1 MAFES
6 AKWIWIDKKSSP
18 DTYGEFYFTL
28 KKGSDTWMNLS
39 CDGDYTLFVNGKYV
53 SSGQYGDYEHY
64 KSYDIISLDNHL
76 TKEKNHVAVL
86 VWHFGKSSQRYIAY
100 DAGVI
105 FEVERDG
112 EIILSSD
119 AEILSRKSRA
129 YKSGLCKE
137 VSYQLGFSYLY
148 NAENEDNWLLGKGEG
163 FDGSV
168 EVNKNTTFIPC
179 PIKKSMLVNT
189 VLPTEISDKKST
201 NFLFDLGRE
210 VVGYLTFETEARE
223 ATEVNISY
231 GECLKNGHVK
241 RKIGT
246 RDFSIDYVSR
256 EGKNEY
262 TNYMLRIAGRY
273 LEVNSSAPIKVSKIG
288 IIPCVRGLERQCP
301 QCLDDVEKQ
310 IYNAST
316 NTLELCMLE
325 HYVDTPWREQCLY
338 AFDSRNQ
345 MLAGYYAFKGGNHD
359 YARANLLLMSKDN
372 RADNLLSIC
381 FPCGIDL
388 TIPSFSLYYVISL
401 YEYLAHTGDTSL
413 ILEVNQ
419 KVKSVLDVF
428 ASNIENS
435 LQMNFEGKEYWNFFD
450 WSEGL
455 DGALFSS
462 EKKKTDV
469 VLSLLTVIALKAYR
483 EICKDAELT
492 FPYENVI
499 SKLSCAIKEKLYDKS
514 KGLVLLDG
522 KALELPN
529 ALLVLS
535 GISSKDEEEKICQAI
550 LSSSLGECSLSMKC
564 FVYDALL
571 KSGGA
576 SASEYILS
584 EIRKNYEKMVETG
597 TVWETAK
604 GESDFD
610 DAGSLCHGWSALP
623 IYYYHKLKENF

>member
-1 MAFES
+1 MAFKK
-6 AKWIWIDKKSSP
+6 AKWIWTDEKSTP

-39 CDGDYTLFVNGKYV
+39 CDGDYTLFVNGAYV

-64 KSYDIISLDNHL
+64 KSYDKISLDKFL
-76 TKEKNHVAVL
+76 DREENHVAVL

-112 EIILSSD
+112 EIILSSN

-148 NAENEDNWLLGKGEG
+148 NAENEDEWLLGKGEG
-163 FDGSV
+163 FKGSV
-168 EVNKNTTFIPC
+168 EVNKNTTFVPC
-179 PIKKSMLVNT
+179 PIKKSTPKDV
-189 VLPTEISDKKST
+189 VLPREAGGEKST

-210 VVGYLTFETEARE
+210 VVGFLTFEIDADKL
-223 ATEVNISY
+223 TEVNISY
-231 GECLKNGHVK
+231 GECLENGHVK
-241 RKIGT
+241 RKIGA
-246 RDFSIDYVSR
+246 RDFSIDYVSGQ
-256 EGKNEY
+256 GKNEY

-273 LEVNSSAPIKVSKIG
+273 LEVNSTAPIRVNKIG
-288 IIPCVRGLERQCP
+288 IIPSVRGLERKTVDR
-301 QCLDDVEKQ
+301 LDEVEGK
-310 IYNAST
+310 IYDASLY
-316 NTLELCMLE
+316 TLELCMLE

-345 MLAGYYAFKGGNHD
+345 MLSGYYAFKGGNYD

-372 RADNLLSIC
+372 RSDGLLSIC

-401 YEYLAHTGDTSL
+401 YEYLVHTGDKSL

-419 KVKSVLDVF
+419 KVRSVLDVF
-428 ASNIENS
+428 VSNIENS

-450 WSEGL
+450 WSDGL

-483 EICKDAELT
+483 EICKDTDLV
-492 FPYENVI
+492 FPYGSVI
-499 SKLSCAIKEKLYDKS
+499 SELSGAIKEKLYDKS
-514 KGLVLLDG
+514 KGLVLLAD

-535 GISSKDEEEKICQAI
+535 GILNKDEEEKICRMI
-550 LSSSLGECSLSMKC
+550 MSSSLGECSLSMKC
-564 FVYDALL
+564 FVYDALI
-571 KSGGA
+571 KSGGVGA
-576 SASEYILS
+576 REYILS
-584 EIRKNYEKMVETG
+584 EIRRNYEKMAETG
-597 TVWETAK
+597 TVWETLDGA
-604 GESDFD
+604 SAFD
-610 DAGSLCHGWSALP
+610 SAGSLCHGWSALP
-623 IYYYHKLKENF
+623 VYYYHKLKESF